1 MYSLP
6 VAVEAA
12 SSVSTK
18 HAPVRQ
24 FRGRRLFDE
33 KTSLSKMLSL
43 LAKGA
48 EVKTT
53 TLTDAFTF
61 EDYLERQDGAR
72 IMLVA
77 WDEKKRLQPFRAGRE
92 WTPGSG
98 WTVASL
104 VLAEG
109 AAEEGADSPPL

>member
-72 IMLVA
+72 VMLVA
-77 WDEKKRLQPFRAGRE
+77 WDEKQRLQPFRAGRE
-92 WTPGSG
+92 WTPGAG

-109 AAEEGADSPPL
+109 AGEDGTDSPPL